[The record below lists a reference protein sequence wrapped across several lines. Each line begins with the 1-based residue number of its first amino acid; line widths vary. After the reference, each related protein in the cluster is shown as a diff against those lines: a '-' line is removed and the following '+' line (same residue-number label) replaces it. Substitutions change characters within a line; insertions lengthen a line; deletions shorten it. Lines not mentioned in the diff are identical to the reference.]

1 MLEVVMEYLKHYD
14 EWRKNSYFDK
24 EFIKE
29 LESIKDDQKEIQ
41 DRFYKDL
48 EFGTGGMRGIIGAGR
63 NRMNIYNVR
72 KATQGLANYINN
84 LYGEKSSVVIAYD
97 SRIMSKEFAM
107 ESALVLGANG
117 IKAYLFEDIRTTPEL
132 SFSVR
137 ELGAQGGIVITA
149 SHNPSEYNG
158 YKVYGADGGQLI
170 PEFANKLVDEVSK
183 IKNWSDIK
191 YIDEFEALE
200 MRLLNYV
207 GKNIDKIYF
216 DRVVELSINKD
227 VFTKGKLK
235 LLYTPLHGTGGYGV
249 TSVYSMLGYK
259 IDTVK
264 KQMVADGNFPT
275 VEYPNPEELKA
286 FDLAIKMA
294 KENGHDI
301 IIATDPDCDRVGIV
315 VKGRDSE
322 FVPLNG
328 NQIGA
333 LLLNYILE
341 NKKVDDS
348 YRMIKT
354 IVTSDLGKAIAED
367 HGVETI
373 DTLTGFKFIA
383 DKIEHFKD
391 EKFLFGYEE
400 SYGYLYGDFVRDKD
414 GIITSMLVGEMAL
427 YYAEKDKNLLEV
439 LDGIYKKYGY
449 YKEGLKSIVL
459 KGKEGM
465 DKIARI
471 MEYFIAEDIK
481 EVSGSTVLSK
491 MDILNSKEYLY
502 SNGKTKDIMLPKS
515 KVVKYKLENNGWVA
529 IRPSGTEPK
538 LKIYASVNSDNLQST
553 EEKLNNIMNDF
564 AEMIDKIE

>member
-1 MLEVVMEYLKHYD
+1 MEYLKHYD

-207 GKNIDKIYF
+207 GKNIDKVYF

-315 VKGRDSE
+315 VKGRDGE

-471 MEYFIAEDIK
+471 MEHFIAEDIK

-502 SNGKTKDIMLPKS
+502 SNGKTEDIMLPKS

>member
-1 MLEVVMEYLKHYD
+1 MEYLKHYE
-14 EWRKNSYFDK
+14 EWIKNSYFDK
-24 EFIKE
+24 DFIKE
-29 LESIKDDQKEIQ
+29 LESIKGDQKEIQ

-72 KATQGLANYINN
+72 KATQGLSNYINN
-84 LYGEKSSVVIAYD
+84 IYGEKSSVVIAYD

-107 ESALVLGANG
+107 ESALVLAANG

-137 ELGAQGGIVITA
+137 ELDAQGGIVITA

-158 YKVYGADGGQLI
+158 YKVYGADGGQLV
-170 PEFANKLVDEVSK
+170 PEFANKLVEEVSK
-183 IKNWSDIK
+183 IKEWSDIK
-191 YIDEFEALE
+191 YMDEFEALE
-200 MRLLNYV
+200 MRLLSYV

-216 DRVVELSINKD
+216 EKVVELSINKD
-227 VFTKGKLK
+227 VFSNGKLK

-249 TSVYSMLGYK
+249 TSVYNMLGYK

-264 KQMVADGNFPT
+264 KQMIADGKFPT

-315 VKGRDSE
+315 VRDRDGE
-322 FVPLNG
+322 FVALNG

-427 YYAEKDKNLLEV
+427 YYAERDMNLLEI

-465 DKIARI
+465 DKISRI
-471 MEYFIAEDIK
+471 MDYFISEDIK
-481 EVSGSTVLSK
+481 EVSGSAVLSK
-491 MDILNSKEYLY
+491 MDILNSKEYIYEKGETEL
-502 SNGKTKDIMLPKS
+502 IELPKS
-515 KVVKYKLENNGWVA
+515 KVIKYKLENNGWVA

-538 LKIYASVNSDNLQST
+538 LKIYASVNSDNLKST

>member
-207 GKNIDKIYF
+207 GKNIDKVYF

-315 VKGRDSE
+315 VKGRDGE

-471 MEYFIAEDIK
+471 MEHFIAEDIK

-502 SNGKTKDIMLPKS
+502 SNGKTEDIMLPKS

>member
-275 VEYPNPEELKA
+275 VEYPNPEELRA

-294 KENGHDI
+294 KESGHDI

-315 VKGRDSE
+315 VKGRDGE

-427 YYAEKDKNLLEV
+427 YYAEKDKTLLEV

-538 LKIYASVNSDNLQST
+538 LKIYASVNSDNLQCT